1 MVEKHKTAERGTK
14 KQNKW
19 GKKRKGM
26 SEKKAMQES
35 RRRMVE
41 KKRSRKE
48 QRQGWTEGETKTGEE
63 RRKKDRLEMEKLV
76 RFYSGQDL
84 IWSQVGSSQRQSS
97 SVNHHPSGCWH
108 SERPGSNLCRSTD
121 LSTDHSISAHPPTKV
136 SVPTSPSWV
145 SRPCQ
150 KSFSTSSPG
159 LHPVAFAALS
169 TRLNIT
175 RLLLWHSAVTWQNPL
190 SKAIYSSLFTVEL
203 SIKHQE
209 LVQDCLLCSCWS
221 LCCNHMLSTVR
232 SNSWHLLSTELRAK
246 VSSFCV

>member
-1 MVEKHKTAERGTK
+1 
-14 KQNKW
+14 
-19 GKKRKGM
+19 
-26 SEKKAMQES
+26 
-35 RRRMVE
+35 
-41 KKRSRKE
+41 
-48 QRQGWTEGETKTGEE
+48 
-63 RRKKDRLEMEKLV
+63 MEKLV
-76 RFYSGQDL
+76 RFYFGQDL

-108 SERPGSNLCRSTD
+108 SERPGSNLCRSAD
-121 LSTDHSISAHPPTKV
+121 LSTHHSTTTTPTKV
-136 SVPTSPSWV
+136 SVPTGPSRV

-150 KSFSTSSPG
+150 KSISTSSPG
-159 LHPVAFAALS
+159 LRPVAFAPLS

-175 RLLLWHSAVTWQNPL
+175 RLLLRHSAVTWQNPL
-190 SKAIYSSLFTVEL
+190 SKAIYSSLFTAEL
-203 SIKHQE
+203 SIKRRCE